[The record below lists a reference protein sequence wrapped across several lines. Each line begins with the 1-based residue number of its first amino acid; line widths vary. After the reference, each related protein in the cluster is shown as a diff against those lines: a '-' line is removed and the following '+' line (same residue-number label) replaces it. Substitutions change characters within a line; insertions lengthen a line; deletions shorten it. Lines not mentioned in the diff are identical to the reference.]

1 MNFKKFLATEGI
13 FQTCLCALLIAIVV
27 ALSYGRS
34 LGSYFLADDFGEI
47 RYVYEIFQGDIGKL
61 LSNFTGNYMQ
71 IPSMAVYRPWLL
83 MSLSIDYAFWK
94 TNAFGYYLTNLIHY
108 YACALFIFLLL
119 RRLTGYWGNLRS
131 VLVSLSAALTFAAC
145 PLHCESVSWVVGRVD
160 IVCLAFYLLGLL
172 SVALF
177 TESRNRR
184 WLALSLASFIMA
196 ICTKEMAIG
205 LPVVASALAF
215 LYACP
220 PDQQSAKLKERFKM
234 ALPVISSFGAATIVY
249 FIIRFLALGTFTGG
263 YTGSIGASQISS
275 LLTRWT
281 DKDSLLRILFPFNY
295 ELMGDGGNM
304 RLLLYLAYGLVFGL
318 VIARSLFGKF
328 PKRLLLL
335 IGIFLATSL
344 APIYQLYGLGY
355 NLEGMRFLFFAT
367 APLAML
373 IPALVFA
380 PWRGENDSQSLQI
393 KELILST
400 STILLILFVFTK
412 TAYKNNSPW
421 IEAGRQTLAVSQAVQ
436 TQTSRLKTGERVAV
450 LGIPKE
456 TAGAHMILNGP
467 TLSFT
472 LAPPFFKETISDRVL
487 SFDSIL
493 FGRADLLST
502 GHFKKSLADPAVK
515 EHLIWDFDRRAFV
528 KASYKIK
535 EESRDGSI
543 NIDLPHLS
551 PSEGGTGYKK
561 PMLLPYGKY
570 RGYITPITLKSDLV
584 EINNMSQGGF
594 EVAPLNIVPSE
605 SDFLQLTI
613 NTADK
618 ADLAGKAIRLSWS
631 GKSYLSV
638 PESGVH
644 LHYLPDDLD
653 SSENQIKINLP
664 LSIFWKWYAY
674 QYINNIFLEFPPT
687 SSIAVLEARLLPDT
701 LICPQI
707 SISPAR
713 AGSYGAYAL
722 NAASEP
728 TIKVTPVKDAQVVE
742 LEISKVNFFFENFPG
757 SKSREAILTVKNIR
771 LKSNESEATFKIPR
785 SLFGQA
791 KNGYS
796 QIRARCLGKD
806 GKNLGE
812 FSAPVTLEILD

>member
-1 MNFKKFLATEGI
+1 MNFKRFLATEGT
-13 FQTCLCALLIAIVV
+13 FQTCLCAILIAIVM

-94 TNAFGYYLTNLIHY
+94 TNAFGYYLTNLFHY

-119 RRLTGYWGNLRS
+119 RRLTDYWGNLRS

-177 TESRNRR
+177 TENRNRR
-184 WLALSLASFIMA
+184 WLVLSLASFAMA

-215 LYACP
+215 LYAFP
-220 PDQQSAKLKERFKM
+220 PDQKSAKLKERFKM
-234 ALPVISSFGAATIVY
+234 ALPVISSFGAATIIY
-249 FIIRFLALGTFTGG
+249 FIIRFLTLGTLTGG

-295 ELMGDGGNM
+295 ELAGDGGNL
-304 RLLLYLAYGLVFGL
+304 RLLLYLAYGIVFGL

-373 IPALVFA
+373 IPALIFA
-380 PWRGENDSQSLQI
+380 PGRGEKESKSQQL

-400 STILLILFVFTK
+400 SAILIILFVFSK
-412 TAYKNNSPW
+412 TAYKNNSAW
-421 IEAGRQTLAVSQAVQ
+421 IEAGRQTLAISQAVQ
-436 TQTSRLKTGERVAV
+436 EQADKLQIGERLAV
-450 LGIPKE
+450 LGVPKE
-456 TAGAHMILNGP
+456 NAGAHMILNGP

-472 LAPPFFKETISDRVL
+472 LAPPFFKETISDRIL
-487 SFDSIL
+487 TFDSVL
-493 FGRADLLST
+493 YGREDLLNSR
-502 GHFKKSLADPAVK
+502 HFKQSLSDPAVK

-528 KASYKIK
+528 KASYKIG
-535 EESRDGSI
+535 EDRQRNSLSI
-543 NIDLPHLS
+543 DVPRLS
-551 PSEGGTGYKK
+551 EVGAGYKK
-561 PMLLPYGKY
+561 PMLLPYSKY
-570 RGYITPITLKSDLV
+570 RGYIAPITLKNDAV

-594 EVAPLNIVPSE
+594 EVAPLNIVPAE
-605 SDFLQLTI
+605 FDFLQLTI
-613 NTADK
+613 NTADR
-618 ADLAGKAIRLSWS
+618 ADLAGKAIKLSWS
-631 GKSYLSV
+631 GKSYL
-638 PESGVH
+638 
-644 LHYLPDDLD
+644 
-653 SSENQIKINLP
+653 K
-664 LSIFWKWYAY
+664 A
-674 QYINNIFLEFPPT
+674 
-687 SSIAVLEARLLPDT
+687 
-701 LICPQI
+701 
-707 SISPAR
+707 
-713 AGSYGAYAL
+713 
-722 NAASEP
+722 
-728 TIKVTPVKDAQVVE
+728 
-742 LEISKVNFFFENFPG
+742 PG
-757 SKSREAILTVKNIR
+757 SGDRKSV
-771 LKSNESEATFKIPR
+771 
-785 SLFGQA
+785 
-791 KNGYS
+791 
-796 QIRARCLGKD
+796 
-806 GKNLGE
+806 
-812 FSAPVTLEILD
+812 V

>member
-1 MNFKKFLATEGI
+1 MNVKRLLANQI
-13 FQTCLCALLIAIVV
+13 FQACLCALLIGLVV
-27 ALSYGRS
+27 ALAYGRS

-47 RYVYEIFQGDIGKL
+47 RYIYEIFQGDIGKL

-94 TNAFGYYLTNLIHY
+94 TNAFGYYLTNIIHY

-119 RRLTGYWGNLRS
+119 RRLTAYWGNLRS
-131 VLVSLSAALTFAAC
+131 MLVSLSSALIFAAC

-184 WLALSLASFIMA
+184 WLVLSLASFIMA

-215 LYACP
+215 LYAGTP
-220 PDQQSAKLKERFKM
+220 EQQSANLIERFKK
-234 ALPVISSFGAATIVY
+234 ALPVISSFGAATVIY
-249 FIIRFLALGTFTGG
+249 FIVRFLALGTLTGG
-263 YTGSIGASQISS
+263 YTGSIGASQLSS

-295 ELMGDGGNM
+295 ELAADGGNL
-304 RLLLYLAYGLVFGL
+304 RLLLYLAYAIVFAL
-318 VIARSLFGKF
+318 VIVRALIGKF
-328 PKRLLLL
+328 PRRLLLL
-335 IGIFLATSL
+335 IAIFLVTSL

-373 IPALVFA
+373 IPALLFA
-380 PWRGENDSQSLQI
+380 PWKDLSDNKLLQV
-393 KELILST
+393 KQLILSV
-400 STILLILFVFTK
+400 SAILIILFVFTK
-412 TAYKNNSPW
+412 TAGKNNSAW
-421 IEAGRQTLAVSQAVQ
+421 IEAGRQTLAISQAVQ
-436 TQTSRLKTGERVAV
+436 EQANKLKPGERFAV
-450 LGIPKE
+450 LGVPKE
-456 TAGAHMILNGP
+456 NAGAHMILNGP

-472 LAPPFFKETISDRVL
+472 LAPPFFKEKISDRVL
-487 SFDSIL
+487 TFDSVL
-493 FGRADLLST
+493 FGREDLLNSR
-502 GHFKKSLADPAVK
+502 HFKQSLLDPAVK

-528 KASYKIK
+528 KVSYKTG
-535 EESRDGSI
+535 EDFQRSAL
-543 NIDLPHLS
+543 NIDVPHLT
-551 PSEGGTGYKK
+551 EAGAGYKK
-561 PMLLPYGKY
+561 PMLLPYGAN
-570 RGYITPITLKSDLV
+570 RGYITPMTLKNDAV
-584 EINNMSQGGF
+584 EINDMSQGGF
-594 EVAPLNIVPSE
+594 EVAPLNIVPAE
-605 SDFLQLTI
+605 TDFLQLTI

-618 ADLAGKAIRLSWS
+618 ADLAGKAIKLSWS
-631 GKSYLSV
+631 GKSHLKS
-638 PESGVH
+638 PDSGVH

-653 SSENQIKINLP
+653 PSMNLIKLNLP
-664 LSIFWKWYAY
+664 LSTFWKWYAY
-674 QYINNIFLEFPPT
+674 EYISNIFLEFPPT
-687 SSIAVLEARLLPDT
+687 ASIAVLEAKLLPDT

-707 SISPAR
+707 TITPANS
-713 AGSYGAYAL
+713 GSYGAYAIT
-722 NAASEP
+722 ASSEP
-728 TIKVTPVKDAQVVE
+728 TVKVRTIKDTEQVE
-742 LEISKVNFFFENFPG
+742 LELSKTNFFFENFPG
-757 SKSREAILTVKNIR
+757 SKSREAILTVKKVR
-771 LKSNESEATFKIPR
+771 LKSNESEASFKIPR
-785 SLFGQA
+785 SLYGEA

-796 QIRARCLGKD
+796 QVRARCIGKD

>member
-1 MNFKKFLATEGI
+1 MNFKRFLATEGT
-13 FQTCLCALLIAIVV
+13 FQTCLCALLIAIVM

-47 RYVYEIFQGDIGKL
+47 RYVYEIFQGDVGKL

-94 TNAFGYYLTNLIHY
+94 TNAFGYYLTNLLHY

-177 TESRNRR
+177 TENRNRR
-184 WLALSLASFIMA
+184 WLVLSLASFAMA

-215 LYACP
+215 LYAFP
-220 PDQQSAKLKERFKM
+220 PDQKSAKLKERFKM
-234 ALPVISSFGAATIVY
+234 ALPVISSFGAATIIY
-249 FIIRFLALGTFTGG
+249 FIIRFLTLGTLTGG

-281 DKDSLLRILFPFNY
+281 DRDSLLRILFPFNY
-295 ELMGDGGNM
+295 ELAGDGGNL
-304 RLLLYLAYGLVFGL
+304 RLLLYLAYGIVFGL

-328 PKRLLLL
+328 PRRLLLL

-373 IPALVFA
+373 IPALIFA
-380 PWRGENDSQSLQI
+380 PGKGERESKSLQLR
-393 KELILST
+393 ELILST
-400 STILLILFVFTK
+400 SAILTILFVFTK
-412 TAYKNNSPW
+412 TAYKNNSAW
-421 IEAGRQTLAVSQAVQ
+421 IEAGRQTLAISQAVQ
-436 TQTSRLKTGERVAV
+436 EQANKLQAGERLAV
-450 LGIPKE
+450 LGVPKE
-456 TAGAHMILNGP
+456 NAGAHMILNGP

-472 LAPPFFKETISDRVL
+472 VAPPFFNETISDRIL
-487 SFDSIL
+487 TFDSVL
-493 FGRADLLST
+493 FGREDLLNSR
-502 GHFKKSLADPAVK
+502 HFKQSLSDPAVK
-515 EHLIWDFDRRAFV
+515 EHLIWDFDRRDFV
-528 KASYKIK
+528 KASYKIG
-535 EESRDGSI
+535 EDRQRNSLSI
-543 NIDLPHLS
+543 DVPRLS
-551 PSEGGTGYKK
+551 EAGAGYKK
-561 PMLLPYGKY
+561 PMLLPYSKY
-570 RGYITPITLKSDLV
+570 RGYITPITLKNDAV

-594 EVAPLNIVPSE
+594 EVAPLNIVPAE
-605 SDFLQLTI
+605 TDFLQLTI

-618 ADLAGKAIRLSWS
+618 ADLAGKAIKLSWS
-631 GKSYLSV
+631 GKSYLKA
-638 PESGVH
+638 PGSGVH
-644 LHYLPDDLD
+644 LYHLPDNLD
-653 SSENQIKINLP
+653 ASKNLIKLNLP
-664 LSIFWKWYAY
+664 LSTFWKWYAY
-674 QYINNIFLEFPPT
+674 EYINNIFLELPPT
-687 SSIAVLEARLLPDT
+687 ASIAVLEATLLPDK
-701 LICPQI
+701 LVCPQI
-707 SISPAR
+707 TITPAKS
-713 AGSYGAYAL
+713 GSYGAYAL
-722 NAASEP
+722 TDSAEP
-728 TIKVTPVKDAQVVE
+728 TIKVSTLENTEQVE

-757 SKSREAILTVKNIR
+757 SKSREAILTVKNVR

-785 SLFGQA
+785 SLFGEA

-796 QIRARCLGKD
+796 QIRARCKGKD